1 MPPTCYDKAV
11 QLLGSRPHFRR
22 ELQAKLAQ
30 RGFPSEET
38 DAVLDRLTTQGYLDD
53 RKTAVAFVEKR
64 LERGAEGKLRLK
76 AELVKRGAPSEAISE
91 AFEAL
96 AVLAPDDDRAPA
108 REAAERWFRL
118 HPRGPREDTAALARH
133 LARKG
138 FSRRAIVAA
147 LNERPGQEGLD
158 LDEVEES

>member
-30 RGFPSEET
+30 RGFPTDET
-38 DAVLDRLTTQGYLDD
+38 DAVLDRLTAQGYLDD
-53 RKTAVAFVEKR
+53 RKTALAFVEKR
-64 LERGAEGKLRLK
+64 LERGAEGKLRLR
-76 AELVKRGAPSEAISE
+76 AELEKRGAPSEAVS
-91 AFEAL
+91 EAL
-96 AVLAPDDDRAPA
+96 AALAPDDDRAPA

-118 HPRGPREDTAALARH
+118 HPRGEAAALARH

-138 FSRRAIVAA
+138 FTRRAIVAA
-147 LNERPGQEGLD
+147 LNERPGQEGFD
-158 LDEVEES
+158 LDEIEE